1 MKIVDRQTFLSLPEN
16 TLFST
21 YDPQVFGPLEI
32 KGASLTNDFY
42 VQDIAS
48 AVASTGDQDE
58 CNILDHALQTGSSFR
73 MDFNCEGRDGC
84 FEDNELYAVWEREDV
99 ESLISRLQECIK

>member
-1 MKIVDRQTFLSLPEN
+1 MRIVDRKTFLSLPEN

-21 YDPQVFGPLEI
+21 YEPQVFGPLEI
-32 KGASLTNDFY
+32 KGESLPNDFY
-42 VQDIAS
+42 IQGIAS

-58 CNILDHALQTGSSFR
+58 CNILDDALQTGRSFR
-73 MDFNCEGRDGC
+73 MDFNCQGRDGC
-84 FEDNELYAVWEREDV
+84 FESNELYAVWEKEDV